1 MSLSMTWANYAL
13 VVSVCLVVYYF
24 IVLFIYR
31 KKLHSTLRTDASSGV
46 SSLVNFSSDEMES
59 TNSKNLNLFGEEVKD
74 EVKLAAMGE
83 EQDFSPDA
91 QDFADEIVAY
101 TSSCGDSIEKEELLQ
116 NLGKIIQKYP
126 SLVNSDA
133 KYELNQLIA
142 ISTEN
147 YCSIHV
153 SADELREL
161 WKG

>member
-1 MSLSMTWANYAL
+1 MSISMTWANYAL
-13 VVSVCLVVYYF
+13 IVSVCLVVYYF

-31 KKLHSTLRTDASSGV
+31 GKLPSSLTTNASSGV
-46 SSLVNFSSDEMES
+46 SSLANSSDEMES

-74 EVKLAAMGE
+74 EVVLVATDE

-91 QDFADEIVAY
+91 QDFADEIGAY
-101 TSSCGDSIEKEELLQ
+101 TSSCGNSIEKEKLLQ
-116 NLGKIIQKYP
+116 NLRKIIQKYP
-126 SLVNSDA
+126 FLVNSDA
-133 KYELNQLIA
+133 RYELNQLIA

-153 SADELREL
+153 SADELSEL